1 MNNNVLP
8 RRRWL
13 VWGAAM
19 LVGLQAPAQAG
30 GVSREV
36 EKAIQAVVQAQL
48 DAFAHNDAKRAFS
61 LAAPDIRKQ
70 FGTPERFMTMVRV
83 GYPVVHRPRTVVF
96 LKPVMEDSELLQ
108 PVQLT
113 DADGQVWLA
122 TYVMKRQ
129 KDKSWRIGGCT
140 LVEDEGLAT

>member
-1 MNNNVLP
+1 MNPLLP
-8 RRRWL
+8 RRSWL
-13 VWGAAM
+13 VWGLAV
-19 LVGLQAPAQAG
+19 LVDLPAQAAA
-30 GVSREV
+30 VSRDT
-36 EKAIQAVVQAQL
+36 EKAVQAVVRAQL
-48 DAFAHNDAKRAFS
+48 DAFARDDAKRAFA

-70 FGTPERFMTMVRV
+70 FGTAERFMTMVRV
-83 GYPVVHRPRTVVF
+83 GYPVVHRSRNAVF
-96 LKPVMEDSELLQ
+96 LRPVMEDGELLQ